1 VPRARKRADFSLSI
15 HIFSNNDSG
24 HSMMANLDLSLL
36 ETARIARP
44 QQLLFPY
51 TPRGVCE
58 ELGLNWWAAMK
69 LYDDGWLS
77 FSPEGTARLD
87 EGQEA
92 ELRFVGSL
100 VMAGC
105 DRLMLT
111 SLLESLPK
119 PYAYDVHKLYY
130 DWAGKTWR
138 LLPDPKE
145 NPEAAFADWLEALV
159 ETGDFGSLTGILE
172 LTHDAL
178 ARVRSQPQPRR

>member
-1 VPRARKRADFSLSI
+1 
-15 HIFSNNDSG
+15 
-24 HSMMANLDLSLL
+24 MMANVDLSVL

-51 TPRGVCE
+51 TPRAVCD

-77 FSPEGTARLD
+77 FSPEATARLD
-87 EGQEA
+87 EAQEA

-105 DRLMLT
+105 DRLMLA
-111 SLLESLPK
+111 SLLGTLPK
-119 PYAYDVHKLYY
+119 PYAYNVRQLYY
-130 DWAGKTWR
+130 DWPSRTWR
-138 LLPDPKE
+138 LLPDAKA
-145 NPEAAFADWLEALV
+145 NPEAAFAEWLEGLV
-159 ETGDFGSLTGILE
+159 EKGDFGSLTGILE

-178 ARVRSQPQPRR
+178 ARVRAQPQPRR